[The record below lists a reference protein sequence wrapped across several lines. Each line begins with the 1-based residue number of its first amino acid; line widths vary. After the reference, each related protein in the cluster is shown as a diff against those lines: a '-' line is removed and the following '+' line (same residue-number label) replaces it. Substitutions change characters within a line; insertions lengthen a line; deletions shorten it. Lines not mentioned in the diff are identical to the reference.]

1 MSKIAHQ
8 LNSQALMDHL
18 SDLLYDYLP
27 VKFAPQKC
35 SREFKRH
42 LKYVNEENEK
52 YGPLT
57 LASTD
62 THGRTVVFYLAK
74 DAIVS
79 AVQTAHYLKANLLHR
94 DNLGRTVLHA
104 ACQAHS
110 ILHRAD
116 TCPQEMVNV
125 LLAHIPINT
134 PDDNGRTPLF
144 ELSAALSRN
153 PARWKGTEQEVEQ
166 FMSHLLHSGADI
178 HHHDAKG
185 RHFLHNLSKFTP
197 SLQEIFHPYEAD
209 IQHQR
214 LEKIV
219 KSASSL
225 KISAA
230 TRKM

>member
-1 MSKIAHQ
+1 MSKIAPQ

-42 LKYVNEENEK
+42 LKYVNEENEGC
-52 YGPLT
+52 GPLT
-57 LASTD
+57 LDSTD
-62 THGRTVVFYLAK
+62 TQGRTVVFYLAK

-79 AVQTAHYLKANLLHR
+79 AVQTAHYLKADLLHR

-110 ILHRAD
+110 IFQRAD
-116 TCPQEMVNV
+116 TCPREMVDV
-125 LLAHIPINT
+125 LLTHIPINT
-134 PDDNGRTPLF
+134 PDTNGRTPLF
-144 ELSAALSRN
+144 ELTAALTRT
-153 PARWKGTEQEVEQ
+153 PTRWKGTEQEVKL
-166 FMSHLLHSGADI
+166 FMSHLLQSGADI

-185 RHFLHNLSKFTP
+185 RHFLHDLPKFAP
-197 SLQEIFHPYEAD
+197 SLQEIFHPYEAE
-209 IQHQR
+209 IQHHV
-214 LEKIV
+214 LTKSV

-225 KISAA
+225 KISASA
-230 TRKM
+230 RKM